1 MPTHPQA
8 LQRLFKRALTCLC
21 VGLSAS
27 LLSAC
32 LQVDVRFEVQPDGS
46 GQIVET
52 WRVSGETP
60 PSLQRPLMTALQPSR
75 LDDRAR
81 AMGPGVKAHAETLA
95 PAAGEAGEARRVV
108 FEVPDFDG
116 LRWRPHPPPA
126 GPSMDLS
133 FAVSRPPGQAAR
145 LRVRHDAQVLA
156 ACASPGAR
164 GQLLSA
170 AEGLAVDVSVH
181 AIGSAS
187 REAVSLLR
195 MQGGSGAAAA
205 FDAAC
210 QPSLTLGLR

>member
-1 MPTHPQA
+1 MPIRPQA
-8 LQRLFKRALTCLC
+8 LQRLCKLAMTCLC
-21 VGLSAS
+21 ISLCAG

-32 LQVDVRFEVQPDGS
+32 LQVDVRFEVRPDGS
-46 GQIVET
+46 GRIVET
-52 WRVSGETP
+52 WRVQGDTP
-60 PSLQRPLMTALQPSR
+60 AGLQRPLMTVLQPSR

-81 AMGPGVKAHAETLA
+81 AMGPGVKAHAEALA

-126 GPSMDLS
+126 GPSLDLS
-133 FAVSRPPGQAAR
+133 FAVSRPPGHAAR

-187 REAVSLLR
+187 HEAVSLLR

-205 FDAAC
+205 FEAAC